1 MVKIVMDLGINHN
14 GSLDIAFKLI
24 DIARASGCQYV
35 KFQKRYIPLVY
46 TREEL
51 DTPRVSPWGTTTEQQ
66 KKGLE
71 FETNDYRQISEYC
84 KRQGIEWFASAWD
97 VKSASL
103 MGNGYDTCFQ
113 KIPSALITNRPLL
126 EVTRSI
132 NKPVIISTGMSTPAE
147 IKACVDFLGEQIEYI
162 LHCTSTYPSKPE
174 EQNLNM
180 IKTLKE
186 LYGDKHKIGFSNHSP
201 GLIFMAAAVALG
213 AEMLEYHG
221 TIDRSMYGTDQ
232 ASSIEPEGSF
242 KLGKY
247 VRALEAAMGNGE
259 KCVYESEIP
268 ILRKL
273 RR

>member
-1 MVKIVMDLGINHN
+1 MVQLVYEVGINAS
-14 GSLDIAFKLI
+14 GSLDTAFKMI

-126 EVTRSI
+126 EITRSI

-147 IKACVDFLGEQIEYI
+147 IKACVDFLGDQIEYI

-180 IKTLKE
+180 IRTLKME
-186 LYGDKHKIGFSNHSP
+186 YPKYKIGFSNHSP
-201 GLIFMAAAVALG
+201 GLIFMVAAMSLG
-213 AEMLEYHG
+213 AEMIEFHG
-221 TIDRSMYGTDQ
+221 CLSRADYGSDQ
-232 ASSIEPEGSF
+232 AASIEPEGVF

-247 VRALEAAMGNGE
+247 AKAFDVALGDG
-259 KCVYESEIP
+259 KKRVYPSEEP
-268 ILRKL
+268 IIRKL

>member
-1 MVKIVMDLGINHN
+1 MVKIVYEVGINAN
-14 GSLDIAFKLI
+14 GSLPLAFQMI
-24 DIARASGCQYV
+24 DIAKASGCEYV
-35 KFQKRYIPLVY
+35 KFQKRHIPTVY

-51 DTPRVSPWGTTTEQQ
+51 DMPVESPWGTTAEHQ
-66 KKGLE
+66 KKGRE

-84 KRQGIEWFASAWD
+84 KRQEMKWFASAWD

-132 NKPVIISTGMSTPAE
+132 NKPVIISTGMSTQAE
-147 IKACVDFLGEQIEYI
+147 IKACVDFLGDQIEYI

-180 IKTLKE
+180 IKTLKME
-186 LYGDKHKIGFSNHSP
+186 YGGKYKIGFSNHSP
-201 GLIFMAAAVALG
+201 GLIFMVAAVALG

-221 TIDRSMYGTDQ
+221 TKDRSMYGTDQ
-232 ASSIEPEGSF
+232 AASIEPEGSF

-247 VRALEAAMGNGE
+247 VKAIDAAMGDGI
-259 KCVYESEIP
+259 KQVYESEIP
-268 ILRKL
+268 IIAKL